1 MSQHG
6 IPFVSQHSAAV
17 DSTRRAGGRHCQQQ
31 QHPPSLPFKG
41 GNQYENIVIH
51 TWYWQYKAVDNR
63 YDISAI
69 PIRHFIQYRI
79 ARYGLPCER
88 TIIALSRHDL
98 QQPHAVMVEL
108 LLLCILRALRLAA
121 RPTRTRATPPLTFC
135 LRSLVFSDLS
145 FLPSFSFFDMSA
157 RAFLRSRFSFS
168 FAAAFRLRSMIMSYS
183 PRTLRASSSASTDFP
198 SQCSDNTRCLCW
210 MEL

>member
-1 MSQHG
+1 MPGLSRWLCRRR
-6 IPFVSQHSAAV
+6 IPKLKMGFHSCP
-17 DSTRRAGGRHCQQQ
+17 SILLQSIQPGGLEHDTANKSNIL
-31 QHPPSLPFKG
+31 PPSILRKG
-41 GNQYENIVIH
+41 INM
-51 TWYWQYKAVDNR
+51 K
-63 YDISAI
+63 ISRCI
-69 PIRHFIQYRI
+69 SVLEIQYRI

-88 TIIALSRHDL
+88 AIIALSRHDL

-198 SQCSDNTRCLCW
+198 SQCCDNT
-210 MEL
+210 

>member
-1 MSQHG
+1 M
-6 IPFVSQHSAAV
+6 
-17 DSTRRAGGRHCQQQ
+17 
-31 QHPPSLPFKG
+31 
-41 GNQYENIVIH
+41 
-51 TWYWQYKAVDNR
+51 DNR

-88 TIIALSRHDL
+88 AIIALSRHDL

-135 LRSLVFSDLS
+135 LQSLVLSDLS

-183 PRTLRASSSASTDFP
+183 PRTLRGHRCQCPCWVEPALGADLWGRACATQRSTHSSSCAGFRGRGALTRSGTCRRGGRPGWRASRPRACGDAAQSCP
-198 SQCSDNTRCLCW
+198 EIAPEWS
-210 MEL
+210 